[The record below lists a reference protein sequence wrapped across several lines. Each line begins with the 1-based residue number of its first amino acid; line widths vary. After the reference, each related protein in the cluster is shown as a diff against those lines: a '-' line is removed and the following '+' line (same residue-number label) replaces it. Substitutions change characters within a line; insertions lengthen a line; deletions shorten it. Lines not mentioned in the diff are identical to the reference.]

1 MTSPNAMTLA
11 AQMAVRAL
19 KQKLR
24 DDGRRFHEIRTSDV
38 RESIA
43 GYLRDHP
50 ECFDK
55 AQAMIETNP
64 AFAKFRTSAQKR
76 RR

>member
-1 MTSPNAMTLA
+1 MTSAAAMTLA

-38 RESIA
+38 RKSIA
-43 GYLRDHP
+43 GYIAEHP
-50 ECFDK
+50 EVIAK

-64 AFAKFRTSAQKR
+64 AFAKFKTSAR
-76 RR
+76 RRRR

>member
-1 MTSPNAMTLA
+1 MTNAAAMTLA

-24 DDGRRFHEIRTSDV
+24 DDGRRQHEIFTSDV
-38 RESIA
+38 RKSIA

-50 ECFDK
+50 ECFAK

-64 AFAKFRTSAQKR
+64 AFAKFRTSAQKPR
-76 RR
+76 R